1 MIKQQIKEY
10 FKDKK
15 INYSG
20 VNKFLKS
27 NEKISKVLDRIVS
40 KQPEWESKTNYIN
53 AIVNNIELKH
63 CKICNNFIPFTK
75 RRADFCSREC
85 MYKDHTHYD
94 KNTITKLQKYGS
106 ATYNNREK
114 SKQTNLEKYGV
125 DNPAKADEI
134 KEKIKNTNLKK
145 YGVKHAFQAESVK
158 EKIHKTKTTKYEII

>member
-27 NEKISKVLDRIVS
+27 NEKISKVLDRIIS

-94 KNTITKLQKYGS
+94 KNAITKLQKYGS

-125 DNPAKADEI
+125 E
-134 KEKIKNTNLKK
+134 
-145 YGVKHAFQAESVK
+145 HAFQAESVK